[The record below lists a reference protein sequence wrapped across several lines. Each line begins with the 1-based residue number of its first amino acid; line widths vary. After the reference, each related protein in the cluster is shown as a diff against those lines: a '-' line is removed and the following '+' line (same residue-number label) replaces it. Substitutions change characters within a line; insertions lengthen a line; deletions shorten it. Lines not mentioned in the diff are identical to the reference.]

1 MPVMMLFFFNSYS
14 AGLSYYYLIANVI
27 TIAQQWVIKEY
38 IVDEQKVLAKLESN
52 KAKPLKKSGFAAK
65 LEQKMKEA
73 QALQAQ
79 NKGKKK

>member
-27 TIAQQWVIKEY
+27 TIAQQWIIKEY
-38 IVDEQKVLAKLESN
+38 IVDEKKVLAKLESH
-52 KAKPLKKSGFAAK
+52 KAKPVKKSGFAAK

-73 QALQAQ
+73 QTIQQAR
-79 NKGKKK
+79 GKKK